1 MKKEIQRQ
9 SPGDLSNP
17 ALLFANRKS
26 IEDNLIAKI
35 RDADANKG
43 KSEKAQ
49 YEFNEWVL
57 RLNAANQLLEC
68 HPDNDNLQF
77 LVEQAGI
84 NLDLASKKV
93 EALEEQER
101 FADQTKKAAQ
111 ESLKK
116 LQRLEVLQ
124 ASGNAVRGSRN
135 ELLEIMTRTA
145 QLELSD
151 VSAES
156 RQTRHAE
163 YYAQALLELSMEGN

>member
-9 SPGDLSNP
+9 SHGDFSDP

-26 IEDNLIAKI
+26 IEENLTAKI
-35 RDADANKG
+35 QDADANKG
-43 KSEKAQ
+43 KSEKAK
-49 YEFNEWVL
+49 YEFSEWVL
-57 RLNAANQLLEC
+57 RLNAANQLLEK

-84 NLDLASKKV
+84 NLDLAAKKV

-151 VSAES
+151 GSHEN

-163 YYAQALLELSMEGN
+163 YYAQAMLELAMEGH